1 MIPILRCAMVVV
13 LANGLSAV
21 RVSAEETPTAA
32 VKALDAGVIEK
43 IVAES
48 SRHYAE
54 LFAKQDAAGLAELFT
69 PEAEYVD
76 SSGEVFHGRE
86 VIQAELAASFAA
98 SARGTLDIELLSIR
112 PIADGLLVEE
122 GTSTFRPEKDGPI
135 SKERYVALHARQAN
149 GKWLLAAVREL
160 APPTLSAHE
169 QLKTLGWLVGQW
181 REESAEGVVKTAWRW
196 SEDGVALIAQ
206 FTMQDAQDRK
216 RTGTHRV
223 GWDPERKQ
231 FRSWVFDS
239 TGGFAD
245 GWWSAGDDGDWSVQL
260 TGVDADGI
268 RISSVVSYT
277 REGPDRLTI
286 AQRDSTRGGESLP
299 ARSARV
305 VRQPPAP
312 STPSK

>member
-1 MIPILRCAMVVV
+1 MIPIFRCAMVVV
-13 LANGLSAV
+13 LASGLNAV
-21 RVSAEETPTAA
+21 RVSADEAPSAPA
-32 VKALDAGVIEK
+32 QRPDAEAIEK
-43 IVAES
+43 VVTAS
-48 SRHYAE
+48 SRRYAE

-76 SSGEVFHGRE
+76 SSGEVFHGRD
-86 VIQAELAASFAA
+86 VIQAELAATFEA
-98 SARGTLDIELLSIR
+98 SRRGTLDIALLSIR

-122 GTSTFRPEKDGPI
+122 GNSTFHPEEDGPV
-135 SKERYVALHARQAN
+135 SQTRYVALHARQKN
-149 GKWLLAAVREL
+149 GTWLLAAVREL
-160 APPTLSAHE
+160 APPALTAHE
-169 QLKTLGWLVGQW
+169 QLKSLSWLVGQW
-181 REESAEGVVKTAWRW
+181 REESADGVVKTAWRW

-245 GWWSAGDDGDWSVQL
+245 GWWSAGDDEDWSVQL
-260 TGVDADGI
+260 TGVDADGV

-286 AQRDSTRGGESLP
+286 AQRDSTRGGESVP

-312 STPSK
+312 STPAK